1 MRWRVSLGLSLRLGM
16 RLGLAFRRHD
26 IERIA
31 RLFMTRLAR
40 CAATARLAIAIL
52 VAATILVIA
61 TVLIGATI
69 LVATPVLIPIAVAIT
84 IAVAGIIAVIVVAII
99 AVIAVA
105 LFNTIAEALVSVVGN
120 IVFIILDLV
129 VRAGIAAR
137 LTGLDETEIML
148 GVLVEILC
156 PHPVTGQRGIAGK
169 LNVFVENLGSIA
181 ADFDFRTIAL
191 IAAIGRAARFAPTS
205 ALALIVARPCFPA
218 IHI

>member
-1 MRWRVSLGLSLRLGM
+1 
-16 RLGLAFRRHD
+16 
-26 IERIA
+26 
-31 RLFMTRLAR
+31 MTRLAR

-69 LVATPVLIPIAVAIT
+69 LVATPVLVAIAVAILIPIAVAIT
-84 IAVAGIIAVIVVAII
+84 IAVAGIIAVIIVAII